1 MKKLL
6 YTIILSLMLP
16 VTTLAQ
22 VGKHRNDFAV
32 GVNGGYLLSEVKFTP
47 TVSQKQLGG
56 MTGGMTFR
64 YVCEKYFKTICSVY
78 AEVNYT
84 QTGWKEE
91 ILDKVDQPVKSLQ
104 PDPATGQLVA
114 SGAPETYQRNI
125 NYLQIP
131 IFAHLAWGRE
141 VSGFNFFFHAGPQF
155 GIYLS
160 ESTKTNF
167 NLETPNLADRVNT
180 TVAQYNM
187 PVEHKFDYGI
197 AVGGGAEY
205 SHPKVGHFLAEARY
219 YYGLGNMY
227 GDTKRDFFA
236 NSNMSNIVVKLTY
249 LFDVVKTKGQERK

>member
-1 MKKLL
+1 MKKIL
-6 YTIILSLMLP
+6 YIIILLLILP
-16 VTTLAQ
+16 VFIHAQ

-32 GVNGGYLLSEVKFTP
+32 GLNGGYMLSEVNFTP
-47 TVSQKQLGG
+47 TVAQKQLGG
-56 MTGGMTFR
+56 MTGGLTFR

-78 AEVNYT
+78 AEVNDS
-84 QTGWKEE
+84 QTGWKED
-91 ILDKVDQPVKSLQ
+91 ILDKADQPVKLLQ
-104 PDPATGQLVA
+104 ADPVTGQLVA
-114 SGAPETYQRNI
+114 TGAPESYQRNI

-141 VSGFNFFFHAGPQF
+141 VTGFNFFFHAGPQF

-160 ESTKTNF
+160 ESTKSNF
-167 NLETPNLADRVNT
+167 NLSTPNLTDRINT

-197 AVGGGAEY
+197 AVGGGTEY

-219 YYGLGNMY
+219 YYGLGNIY

-236 NSNMSNIVVKLTY
+236 NSNLSNIIVKVTY
-249 LFDVVKTKGQERK
+249 LFDVIKTKGQERK